1 MNTKK
6 KKWNLKFII
15 RITEWE
21 NPKNGKTSNVAKKL
35 QISIYKL
42 NFRAEESDAE
52 KEERRKKSRENYVP
66 VSELKTEEE
75 KEARRKYE
83 REKKR
88 LQRMKKKESQTSDQA

>member
-1 MNTKK
+1 MSS
-6 KKWNLKFII
+6 WL
-15 RITEWE
+15 
-21 NPKNGKTSNVAKKL
+21 V
-35 QISIYKL
+35 IYRL
-42 NFRAEESDAE
+42 NFRAKESDAE

-88 LQRMKKKESQTSDQA
+88 LQRQKKKDSQASDQA